1 MCHFSKQIMLNLC
14 LFLFDQ
20 LCPGCKKYILF
31 LHKNMYF
38 NVICKLIFSKILTPK
53 IRLIHKN
60 NLISTKH
67 TLRNTRIFLVTLP
80 RLPPPSLSSSPP
92 PPLPNFPPCP
102 PPPPPPIFPPPSPRF
117 PPPSPRLPP
126 AFPPLSPRLPPALLV
141 ENSTSKFRKIT

>member
-92 PPLPNFPPCP
+92 PFPISLLVPRL
-102 PPPPPPIFPPPSPRF
+102 PPPPIFPPPSPRF

-126 AFPPLSPRLPPALLV
+126 ASPPAFPPPSPRLAGG
-141 ENSTSKFRKIT
+141 K